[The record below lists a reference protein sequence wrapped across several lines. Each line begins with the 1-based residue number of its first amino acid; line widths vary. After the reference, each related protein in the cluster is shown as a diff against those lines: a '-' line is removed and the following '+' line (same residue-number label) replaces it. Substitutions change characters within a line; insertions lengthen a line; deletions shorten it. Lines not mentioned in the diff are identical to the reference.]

1 MASSN
6 ERKRI
11 LDMLAA
17 GKLDVEQA
25 TALLKAL
32 GPTPAESLPLP
43 PARRPVEPALPPLP
57 DLPRLPAWPPAPSV
71 EFDEGA
77 FPRRRR
83 RFLRIKVDAKK
94 EGGKTT
100 NVDVRV
106 PYALAKFALRFL
118 PQEARRELEAQ
129 GIDISQLLEMA
140 ETMPEGKIVDVDAAD
155 PDNED
160 TAHITVEVI

>member
-1 MASSN
+1 MAVSN
-6 ERKRI
+6 ERRRI

-43 PARRPVEPALPPLP
+43 PTRVPP
-57 DLPRLPAWPPAPSV
+57 PPAPPELAGPAPV
-71 EFDEGA
+71 LA
-77 FPRRRR
+77 PPAAQAARRQPR
-83 RFLRIKVDAKK
+83 FVRIKVDATK

-106 PYALAKFALRFL
+106 PYALAKFALRFV

-129 GIDISQLLEMA
+129 GIDISQLLETA
-140 ETMPEGKIVDVDAAD
+140 EAMPEGKIVEVNAEGPGD
-155 PDNED
+155 EG

>member
-1 MASSN
+1 MAVSN
-6 ERKRI
+6 ERRRI

-43 PARRPVEPALPPLP
+43 PTRVPA
-57 DLPRLPAWPPAPSV
+57 PPAPPELLGPPPV
-71 EFDEGA
+71 HA
-77 FPRRRR
+77 PPAPQAARRQPR
-83 RFLRIKVDAKK
+83 FVRIKVDATK

-106 PYALAKFALRFL
+106 PYALAKFALRFV
-118 PQEARRELEAQ
+118 PKEAREELEAK
-129 GIDISQLLEMA
+129 GIDISQILEAA
-140 ETMPEGKIVDVDAAD
+140 ETVSEGKIIDVDATD
-155 PDNED
+155 PDEQG

>member
-17 GKLDVEQA
+17 GKLNVEQA

-43 PARRPVEPALPPLP
+43 PRRAPEPPRPPEAPYPSAPSDPLPPGQAHASHRRP
-57 DLPRLPAWPPAPSV
+57 
-71 EFDEGA
+71 
-77 FPRRRR
+77 
-83 RFLRIKVDAKK
+83 RFVRIKVDASK
-94 EGGKTT
+94 EDGKTT

-106 PYALAKFALRFL
+106 PYALAKFALRFV
-118 PQEARRELEAQ
+118 PNEARRELEKQ
-129 GIDISQLLEMA
+129 GIDVSQLLDTV
-140 ETMPEGKIVDVDAAD
+140 ETMPEGKIVDVDASD
-155 PDNED
+155 PDSEE
-160 TAHITVEVI
+160 TTHITVEVI